1 MQGQAEDGG
10 GADAADAA
18 GWREAYY
25 GLLLAEKLFTAAP
38 GALAWP
44 ASHSSGPEP
53 GPGAAGAARLWAAV
67 PALLLHRHAWVRRA
81 AARLLGAGFA
91 DGAVAP
97 GLLRCAGAGRLALAC
112 FRQVEAAD
120 AEDALLTQARP
131 PPQSQRRGARWA
143 RPG

>member
-1 MQGQAEDGG
+1 MQGQAEDSGG
-10 GADAADAA
+10 GDAADAGVAA

-25 GLLLAEKLFTAAP
+25 GLLLAEKLYAAAP

-44 ASHSSGPEP
+44 HADAPGPEP
-53 GPGAAGAARLWAAV
+53 GPGAAGAPRLWAAV

-97 GLLRCAGAGRLALAC
+97 GLLRAAGAGRLALAC
-112 FRQVEAAD
+112 FRQVEAAG

-131 PPQSQRRGARWA
+131 KL
-143 RPG
+143 

>member
-1 MQGQAEDGG
+1 MEGQAEDGG
-10 GADAADAA
+10 GANAADAGVAA

-25 GLLLAEKLFTAAP
+25 GLLVAEKLYAAAP
-38 GALAWP
+38 AALAWP
-44 ASHSSGPEP
+44 PADAP
-53 GPGAAGAARLWAAV
+53 GPGPGSGAGAAGAPRLWAAV

-131 PPQSQRRGARWA
+131 PPQLQRRG
-143 RPG
+143 G